1 MPFLNTERMEMT
13 KMIIDELRTVEELD
27 VEQGIL
33 YCNGEEGYLEIL
45 RAYCEDWES
54 NGTYIKDLFEKKD
67 WKNYTVA
74 VHGLKSSLFSIGV
87 NRIAELAKQLE
98 FAGKENRIDYI
109 EENHAGLME
118 AYETFFN
125 ELEKRIG
132 LCTSEEETGEL
143 LQDVKEISGEEF
155 EKIIADMEMAVFA
168 FETDVLTKNLE
179 ELEKYS
185 YKGNVL
191 KNVLAPV
198 RRKIEMWD
206 YISAVELLAEQ
217 KKAMD

>member
-1 MPFLNTERMEMT
+1 M
-13 KMIIDELRTVEELD
+13 
-27 VEQGIL
+27 
-33 YCNGEEGYLEIL
+33 
-45 RAYCEDWES
+45 
-54 NGTYIKDLFEKKD
+54 
-67 WKNYTVA
+67 
-74 VHGLKSSLFSIGV
+74 
-87 NRIAELAKQLE
+87 
-98 FAGKENRIDYI
+98 
-109 EENHAGLME
+109 
-118 AYETFFN
+118 
-125 ELEKRIG
+125 
-132 LCTSEEETGEL
+132 CTSEEETGEL

>member
-1 MPFLNTERMEMT
+1 
-13 KMIIDELRTVEELD
+13 MIIDELRTVEELD

-87 NRIAELAKQLE
+87 NRIAELAKKLE

-132 LCTSEEETGEL
+132 LCPREEETGEL
-143 LQDVKEISGEEF
+143 LQDVNEISGEEF

-217 KKAMD
+217 KKDMD

>member
-1 MPFLNTERMEMT
+1 MEMT

-125 ELEKRIG
+125 ELGKRIG

>member
-1 MPFLNTERMEMT
+1 MN
-13 KMIIDELRTVEELD
+13 IDELRTVEELD

-132 LCTSEEETGEL
+132 LCPSEEETGEL

-198 RRKIEMWD
+198 RRKIEMSD
-206 YISAVELLAEQ
+206 LMSAVEMVAKQ
-217 KKAMD
+217 KKYMDGKENL

>member
-1 MPFLNTERMEMT
+1 MEMT

-179 ELEKYS
+179 ELEKCS

>member
-1 MPFLNTERMEMT
+1 MEMT

-217 KKAMD
+217 KKDMD